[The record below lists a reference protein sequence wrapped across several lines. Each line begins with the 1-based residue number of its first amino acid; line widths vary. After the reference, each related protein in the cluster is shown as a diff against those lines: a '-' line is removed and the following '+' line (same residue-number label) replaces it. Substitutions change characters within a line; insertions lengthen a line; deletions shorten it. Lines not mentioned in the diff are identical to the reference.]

1 MLINPTIGTNHFKQN
16 CLGGCPCDEFNCIET
31 TTAPTTRTAVTTAA
45 TTAPSSTIS
54 PTANA
59 VLVLSTENSA
69 NKPLVVGFDGTS
81 IYFL

>member
-1 MLINPTIGTNHFKQN
+1 MLITPTIGTNHFKQN

-31 TTAPTTRTAVTTAA
+31 TSAPTTTTTAA
-45 TTAPSSTIS
+45 TTVATTAPTPTIS

-69 NKPLVVGFDGTS
+69 NKPLVVGFDGKS
-81 IYFL
+81 I

>member
-31 TTAPTTRTAVTTAA
+31 TSAPTTTTAA
-45 TTAPSSTIS
+45 TTAPTPTIS

-69 NKPLVVGFDGTS
+69 NKPLVVGFDGKS
-81 IYFL
+81 I

>member
-1 MLINPTIGTNHFKQN
+1 MLITPTIGTNHFKLN

-31 TTAPTTRTAVTTAA
+31 TSAPITTTAA
-45 TTAPSSTIS
+45 TTAPTSTIS

-69 NKPLVVGFDGTS
+69 NKPLVVGFDGKS
-81 IYFL
+81 V

>member
-1 MLINPTIGTNHFKQN
+1 MLINPTIGTNYFKQN

-31 TTAPTTRTAVTTAA
+31 TSAPTTTAAA
-45 TTAPSSTIS
+45 TTAPTIS

-69 NKPLVVGFDGTS
+69 NKPLMVGFDGKS
-81 IYFL
+81 I